1 MQFLIALALLHYEHL
16 FLYLSLFNIIGK
28 INLVSGVLRPDGIAL
43 DAVNR
48 KLYWTDRWKKVV
60 EMSELD
66 GSQRKA
72 IITNHL
78 YMPFDIAVDPQNRSV
93 CIGVRDCVK
102 KVWDQ
107 GTREYGI
114 MNEIVR
120 NHEHEQESKES

>member
-16 FLYLSLFNIIGK
+16 FLYLSLLNIIGK
-28 INLVSGVLRPDGIAL
+28 QNLVSGVLRPDGIAL

-93 CIGVRDCVK
+93 CIGVRD
-102 KVWDQ
+102 
-107 GTREYGI
+107 Y
-114 MNEIVR
+114 EIKGQV
-120 NHEHEQESKES
+120 SKGS

>member
-1 MQFLIALALLHYEHL
+1 MATLHYVQW
-16 FLYLSLFNIIGK
+16 FLYLSLLNIIGK
-28 INLVSGVLRPDGIAL
+28 QNLVSGVLWPDGIAL
-43 DAVNR
+43 DALNR

-93 CIGVRDCVK
+93 CIGVRDY
-102 KVWDQ
+102 DQ
-107 GTREYGI
+107 DSMGS
-114 MNEIVR
+114 R
-120 NHEHEQESKES
+120 N